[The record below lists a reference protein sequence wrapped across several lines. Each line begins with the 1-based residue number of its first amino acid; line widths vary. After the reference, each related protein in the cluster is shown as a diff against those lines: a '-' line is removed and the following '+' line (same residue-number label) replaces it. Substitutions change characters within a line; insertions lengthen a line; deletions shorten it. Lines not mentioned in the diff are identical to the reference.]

1 MFVDVIFSYGSDL
14 VFVRVDGTNCF
25 FMTPQSNGFAT
36 IDNIKL
42 DKKGVIKE
50 FPELKDNQD
59 WQKIARQ
66 KFKDKLKTMKNEK
79 ERISYVIEDLS
90 KYGYVPKFLQRQ
102 GFRRVKLWNK

>member
-42 DKKGVIKE
+42 DKNGVIKE
-50 FPELKDNQD
+50 FPELKDNED
-59 WQKIARQ
+59 WQNIARQ

-79 ERISYVIEDLS
+79 ERIQYIIEELG
-90 KYGYVPKFLQRQ
+90 KHNYKAIKLQRQ
-102 GFRRVKLWNK
+102 GFRAVSI